1 MKTRILFCWAAV
13 ACCASVCADESA
25 VDRRA
30 EGQRLIR
37 AGQAEEA
44 VACFAPAA
52 QQGDAVAQRCYGICL
67 LKGIGLPQDVAA
79 GIGWLEKA
87 AEQGNAEARAAPERL
102 ARLQSE
108 ARQGEADEDEVGEA
122 ADGED

>member
-1 MKTRILFCWAAV
+1 M
-13 ACCASVCADESA
+13 
-25 VDRRA
+25 
-30 EGQRLIR
+30 IR

-87 AEQGNAEARAAPERL
+87 AQGNAEARAAPERL

-108 ARQGEADEDEVGEA
+108 ARQGEADEDEDGEA